1 MNEAGGDKF
10 LHGPEFAKTVAAM
23 RDAIP
28 TLAEAERDLREF
40 GRRLRELDP
49 QIVAEINRY
58 EAEFGYFAQFSG
70 EDDES

>member
-28 TLAEAERDLREF
+28 TLAEAERALCEF
-40 GRRLRELDP
+40 GRQLRELLP
-49 QIVAEINRY
+49 QIVAEISRY

>member
-23 RDAIP
+23 RDAMP
-28 TLAEAERDLREF
+28 TLAEAERALREF
-40 GRRLRELDP
+40 GRQLRELDP
-49 QIVAEINRY
+49 QIWDAVDHY
-58 EAEFGYFAQFSG
+58 KAEFNCFVQFSG